1 MFRRQGGRTASV
13 WHAWPYQTRPRWAGL
28 AGRCLPLAGL
38 LLGCGWV
45 RGTEAL
51 QCYTT
56 PDFPCEVDKGYAGGC
71 IQDVGIIIDCTEAN
85 AKCKT
90 IMRNGQPAYYFVNK
104 SCDPGCKEDVRAHA
118 VGMQALPCAR
128 VLLCRV
134 AASVRASACL
144 PRQRARFS
152 LDLPAPRGWR
162 ANGSTDGTRL
172 ARLPPML
179 ANGTC
184 PQTVL
189 CGQGQKFER
198 RACARDGG
206 MLLHGQMYVFP
217 LHSLPLFPASS
228 LPVCVW

>member
-1 MFRRQGGRTASV
+1 MVRGQGGRTASA
-13 WHAWPYQTRPRWAGL
+13 WHASPYQTRPRWAGL

-128 VLLCRV
+128 VVLCRSV
-134 AASVRASACL
+134 QRRCSIRSRVRVPASPMRPFFLGSA
-144 PRQRARFS
+144 R
-152 LDLPAPRGWR
+152 PRG
-162 ANGSTDGTRL
+162 L
-172 ARLPPML
+172 ACKRVHGRHALSSFAPH
-179 ANGTC
+179 
-184 PQTVL
+184 
-189 CGQGQKFER
+189 
-198 RACARDGG
+198 AR
-206 MLLHGQMYVFP
+206 
-217 LHSLPLFPASS
+217 
-228 LPVCVW
+228 